1 MRQLIPRRFP
11 INALWRGALGVL
23 VAASCGSAD
32 FAQPNPPPRDPT
44 APTALGSSPAEKP
57 QPPSPTPADPHDPS
71 HPGGP
76 DPVALAEDG
85 AARLTIPVM
94 IDGKGPFQ
102 FIIDTGADRTVISR
116 ELADRLALPEGP
128 HVLVQNS
135 GGVDDET
142 TAVITHLTVG
152 GRVTGRIEAP
162 KLAAS
167 DLGAEGML
175 GIDSLKDQHVVL
187 NFKTRQLL
195 SEASRSEAF
204 DPNTIVV
211 RGRSRFGQLI
221 LVDARIRGHKVF
233 VIVDSGAQTTVGNAA
248 LQRLLQVGE
257 PPELSRQVQ
266 IVSVTGRKTTGD
278 YQDVPE
284 VRIGGLVINHIPLAF
299 AHLHTFDKFGLIEQ
313 PALLLGM
320 DVLSQCERV
329 TVDFKRR
336 EATFTLN

>member
-1 MRQLIPRRFP
+1 MGELVSRRRL
-11 INALWRGALGVL
+11 NSAWRSGVQGIL
-23 VAASCGSAD
+23 VAAASACIA
-32 FAQPNPPPRDPT
+32 FA
-44 APTALGSSPAEKP
+44 GSPAATQAPLSTPLAPP
-57 QPPSPTPADPHDPS
+57 QTPKPSPDDGSTAS
-71 HPGGP
+71 AP
-76 DPVALAEDG
+76 DKVALAEDS
-85 AARLTIPVM
+85 ADRLTIPVM

-116 ELADRLALPEGP
+116 ELADRLALPDGP

-135 GGVDDET
+135 GGVDDEA
-142 TAVITHLTVG
+142 TAVISQLTVG

-187 NFKTRQLL
+187 DFKTRQLS
-195 SEASRSEAF
+195 SEASRSEDF
-204 DPNTIVV
+204 DPNTIIV

-233 VIVDSGAQTTVGNAA
+233 VIVDSGAQTTVGNLA
-248 LQRLLQVGE
+248 LQRLLQAGE
-257 PPELSRQVQ
+257 APERLQQVQ
-266 IVSVTGRKTTGD
+266 IISVTGRKTAGEFENIT
-278 YQDVPE
+278 E

-299 AHLHTFDKFGLIEQ
+299 ARLHTFDKFGLIDQ